1 MSNKPRT
8 ALPIVLGMTILI
20 VALVYG
26 LFIRP
31 NFYRVNGGMIE
42 FDALQV
48 GRLNGSL
55 DEQVQKMGD
64 YLYVASEEGLTKY
77 NLEGVSIWN
86 KSYHLNEM
94 LFIVEE
100 PYIAVVNLTGK
111 NSYIFDENGSTAE
124 VTTDYGIIGGYLS
137 NHGYLTLVLENG
149 QENYINLYDS
159 MGNIRVER
167 RTLFKNDG
175 YPIDVAMTDD
185 GTHMMTSHLDVSEH
199 MVESIV
205 TFLDYSSIGDEFE
218 DKIIGHERLSDTMAS
233 ELIFIDVTKAVVVG
247 DNQLNFY
254 TIDRTPSLLNEVP
267 VLAEI
272 NYVAATENEVVI
284 SYGQAILPEGENQAY
299 SVVVYSDNGVV
310 KEQHQFDGEVTGLY
324 GEDGTYYVVQSSK
337 VSSYQSGEKIWE
349 TTVYKPL
356 KGIYHINSDRYLL
369 VYDHEYEVVE
379 IRDL

>member
-1 MSNKPRT
+1 M
-8 ALPIVLGMTILI
+8 
-20 VALVYG
+20 
-26 LFIRP
+26 
-31 NFYRVNGGMIE
+31 
-42 FDALQV
+42 
-48 GRLNGSL
+48 
-55 DEQVQKMGD
+55 
-64 YLYVASEEGLTKY
+64 
-77 NLEGVSIWN
+77 
-86 KSYHLNEM
+86 
-94 LFIVEE
+94 
-100 PYIAVVNLTGK
+100 
-111 NSYIFDENGSTAE
+111 
-124 VTTDYGIIGGYLS
+124 
-137 NHGYLTLVLENG
+137 VLENG

-272 NYVAATENEVVI
+272 NYVAATENEVII
-284 SYGQAILPEGENQAY
+284 SYGQALLPEGENQAY

-369 VYDHEYEVVE
+369 VYDHVYEGVE